1 MNEMPTFRRPDTIHN
16 PIPVRKSLV
25 PELFAVSSSFRR
37 VDLLF
42 FSLILAFGIL
52 QFFSAQQAKDFLS
65 DDVFFA
71 DAGRSLVE
79 QGFYGINGYAETN
92 QPPGLSAVLGL
103 LCTVGICGH
112 VACLRVMAVFGTLG
126 FLVSYELLR
135 RQVPRLVAGAICL
148 LLISSQIPFWHGTQV
163 IAPGMPYFF
172 TSVAA
177 LLVAAY
183 FENAKRVPT
192 RIFWGTLLVL
202 LIVASLLFAS
212 AAIAFL
218 GAIVASTFVL
228 FLRDRRIAVARLKL
242 YVGVF
247 GCIKK
252 KPEQRALVFP
262 PRNGRSQASLNRIY
276 PN

>member
-112 VACLRVMAVFGTLG
+112 V
-126 FLVSYELLR
+126 
-135 RQVPRLVAGAICL
+135 
-148 LLISSQIPFWHGTQV
+148 
-163 IAPGMPYFF
+163 
-172 TSVAA
+172 
-177 LLVAAY
+177 
-183 FENAKRVPT
+183 
-192 RIFWGTLLVL
+192 
-202 LIVASLLFAS
+202 
-212 AAIAFL
+212 
-218 GAIVASTFVL
+218 
-228 FLRDRRIAVARLKL
+228 
-242 YVGVF
+242 
-247 GCIKK
+247 
-252 KPEQRALVFP
+252 
-262 PRNGRSQASLNRIY
+262 
-276 PN
+276 